1 MQTSNPVSTDPF
13 LAKVARL
20 AWRIDDPRVLE
31 HLWHEN
37 DPSRAHREQAIRER
51 ARAAGWPKADTLRSH
66 KTALAAITRLGG
78 ASSRWNG
85 SNHNDVLFRGQM
97 AYESRRR
104 GAVTTTR
111 RGVLPVE
118 EDDTGT
124 YNRDDGPGTIFDE

>member
-1 MQTSNPVSTDPF
+1 MDRRRPRMTDQF
-13 LAKVARL
+13 LAKVSRL

-31 HLWHEN
+31 HLRHEN
-37 DPSRAHREQAIRER
+37 DPARTHREQAIGER
-51 ARAAGWPKADTLRSH
+51 ARKAGWPKADTLRSH

-85 SNHNDVLFRGQM
+85 SNHNDVLFRGQV

-111 RGVLPVE
+111 GGILPVE

-124 YNRDDGPGTIFDE
+124 YNR